1 MPESDLT
8 FDGASRRILHV
19 MAALAGAG
27 SLAAWAGWGW
37 KAGAGFLFGA
47 IISWVNFRLL
57 RSSVMRLGGASAR
70 RSGIVFGLRLPL
82 LAGCAYV
89 ILRFS
94 PISLSAALAGIFVFT
109 AAVFAEVAFEIAHAR
124 K

>member
-19 MAALAGAG
+19 MAALAGRVA
-27 SLAAWAGWGW
+27 LAAWAGWGW

-57 RSSVMRLGGASAR
+57 RSSVMRLEARVRAAAAS
-70 RSGIVFGLRLPL
+70 S
-82 LAGCAYV
+82 LAFAF
-89 ILRFS
+89 LFW
-94 PISLSAALAGIFVFT
+94 PAAPMLS
-109 AAVFAEVAFEIAHAR
+109 
-124 K
+124 